1 MVWLYRVMAVPATVV
16 YFSCYEHFRNLFGYS
31 AGLEEN
37 DWWKPIMAG
46 ASARSKYFDYFLKT
60 LLTFYV
66 CMKQKWKT
74 VNFNNENM

>member
-1 MVWLYRVMAVPATVV
+1 MAVPATVV

-46 ASARSKYFDYFLKT
+46 ASARSEYITQVLFK
-60 LLTFYV
+60 
-66 CMKQKWKT
+66 
-74 VNFNNENM
+74 E